1 MIILIEAVQI
11 FNKKT
16 IFKRTRIHVINWKFL
31 YLQNGEKYIL
41 KCIRQADIFT
51 HLSGPRT
58 VNLTTFNLTEKERS
72 TCHTSCRG
80 TLSWRLYYKIPG
92 FETTGCDTRGTRFRP
107 PLPLAHGSWHFRAH
121 KTNLFYS
128 LIY

>member
-16 IFKRTRIHVINWKFL
+16 IFNWKFL

-58 VNLTTFNLTEKERS
+58 VNLTEE
-72 TCHTSCRG
+72 G
-80 TLSWRLYYKIPG
+80 TKHMSYLM
-92 FETTGCDTRGTRFRP
+92 
-107 PLPLAHGSWHFRAH
+107 
-121 KTNLFYS
+121 
-128 LIY
+128 

>member
-1 MIILIEAVQI
+1 MILLIEAVQI

-16 IFKRTRIHVINWKFL
+16 IFKRWKFL

-58 VNLTTFNLTEKERS
+58 VNLTTVNLTEE
-72 TCHTSCRG
+72 G
-80 TLSWRLYYKIPG
+80 TKHMSYLM
-92 FETTGCDTRGTRFRP
+92 
-107 PLPLAHGSWHFRAH
+107 
-121 KTNLFYS
+121 
-128 LIY
+128 